1 MRTKKILSILILLG
15 IILVP
20 ILLYYFGGSI
30 PTQKYIYE
38 INWDIDIPSD
48 YKPIYQS
55 QDKHDFQGK
64 GNRYTI
70 FTTNEIDN
78 SNLITLQKNA
88 KNIQVYNGSSND
100 PNSNNS
106 GNTEIETFVQS
117 VISGL
122 NIPKSQ
128 EPVFTQYYLWQKF
141 VRYGK
146 TLVVLYFPDRNQVF
160 FIESLI

>member
-1 MRTKKILSILILLG
+1 M
-15 IILVP
+15 
-20 ILLYYFGGSI
+20 
-30 PTQKYIYE
+30 
-38 INWDIDIPSD
+38 DI
-48 YKPIYQS
+48 
-55 QDKHDFQGK
+55 
-64 GNRYTI
+64 
-70 FTTNEIDN
+70 
-78 SNLITLQKNA
+78 SNLITLQKNT

-106 GNTEIETFVQS
+106 DNTEIETFVQS

>member
-55 QDKHDFQGK
+55 QDKHDFQG
-64 GNRYTI
+64 
-70 FTTNEIDN
+70 
-78 SNLITLQKNA
+78 
-88 KNIQVYNGSSND
+88 
-100 PNSNNS
+100 
-106 GNTEIETFVQS
+106 
-117 VISGL
+117 
-122 NIPKSQ
+122 
-128 EPVFTQYYLWQKF
+128 
-141 VRYGK
+141 
-146 TLVVLYFPDRNQVF
+146 
-160 FIESLI
+160 